1 MRAVTARLLVAL
13 FALLPIQLVAG
24 TTDHGIVNGYVTL
37 NGQPASQAEIVLV
50 ELKSGAIQRLKSGE
64 GGRLEAT
71 VPAGDY
77 VATTHSHGGVS
88 ISQAPTHISV
98 QAGRVVPLRV
108 ELVAPLVAF
117 PAPPAGHTAKLATNS
132 SVATTGEALLPPS
145 SVAGDA
151 AAVDSAAAWKAQ
163 TAADDGSDF
172 LGILGD
178 AGKNRCC
185 RFKRFGR
192 HCGKRCSRC
201 CRPYPRCCKVSK
213 DDDDDDDH

>member
-13 FALLPIQLVAG
+13 FALLPIQGVGG
-24 TTDHGIVNGYVTL
+24 TTDHGIVDGYVTL

-50 ELKSGAIQRLKSGE
+50 ELKSGAIRRLKSAE

-117 PAPPAGHTAKLATNS
+117 PSQPANHTVAPTSATKS
-132 SVATTGEALLPPS
+132 SVATTGEALLPSS
-145 SVAGDA
+145 SVGANA
-151 AAVDSAAAWKAQ
+151 AAVDSASAWKAQ
-163 TAADDGSDF
+163 TDADDGSDF

-178 AGKNRCC
+178 AGKLQCC
-185 RFKRFGR
+185 RSQRFGR
-192 HCGKRCSRC
+192 HCGKKCSRC
-201 CRPYPRCCKVSK
+201 CRPFPRCCQVS
-213 DDDDDDDH
+213 H